1 MPVNVLEK
9 KKSNAP
15 SDTPLLILVYKTLG
29 HPLVC
34 REGRRSERPAGRT
47 RPRWGRY
54 HTGSGATPPLGSS
67 GEGRG
72 SSSSSEPACSW
83 LSGWSPL
90 PCGLCPVGERNWV
103 TWTCYH
109 LPCIRNIEIG
119 NTSYCGVIK
128 VHGDQ
133 CLWIPWLPITNKF
146 ISPKNLLQRC
156 VFDILK

>member
-103 TWTCYH
+103 TRTCCH
-109 LPCIRNIEIG
+109 LPCIRNIG

-128 VHGDQ
+128 VHRGSMFVDSVTPHYQ
-133 CLWIPWLPITNKF
+133 QIYI
-146 ISPKNLLQRC
+146 PKNLLQRC

>member
-1 MPVNVLEK
+1 MLEK

-15 SDTPLLILVYKTLG
+15 DDTPLLILVYKTLG

-83 LSGWSPL
+83 LSGSPPL
-90 PCGLCPVGERNWV
+90 PCGLCPVGEKNELHELV
-103 TWTCYH
+103 TIYH
-109 LPCIRNIEIG
+109 VYLQYII
-119 NTSYCGVIK
+119 
-128 VHGDQ
+128 
-133 CLWIPWLPITNKF
+133 LWNQQSSWGSMFVNSVTPHYQQIY
-146 ISPKNLLQRC
+146 ISKNLLQRC
-156 VFDILK
+156 VFDILKYM